1 MNEPQS
7 RREPEPSNEATS
19 FQSDAPE
26 LEVEIRDE
34 VPFHIP
40 RD

>member
-1 MNEPQS
+1 MNEQKS
-7 RREPEPSNEATS
+7 RRDPEPPNEGSS
-19 FQSDAPE
+19 FQSETPE
-26 LEVEIRDE
+26 IEIRDE

>member
-1 MNEPQS
+1 MSETTPYEAKRSDEP
-7 RREPEPSNEATS
+7 RRDEPAGL
-19 FQSDAPE
+19 D
-26 LEVEIRDE
+26 VEIRDE